1 VKITFEVENR
11 SEAMTMMHAGEL
23 LSVINDIFN
32 MARNHLKHN
41 EFDSGKETLEHI
53 KQLASSAMER
63 VE

>member
-1 VKITFEVENR
+1 
-11 SEAMTMMHAGEL
+11 MMHAGEL